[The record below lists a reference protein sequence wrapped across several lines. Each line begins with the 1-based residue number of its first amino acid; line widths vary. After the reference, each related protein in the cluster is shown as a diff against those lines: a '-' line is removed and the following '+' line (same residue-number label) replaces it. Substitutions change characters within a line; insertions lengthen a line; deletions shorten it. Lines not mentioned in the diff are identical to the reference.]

1 MKPIEISGGIL
12 RRWLLPIM
20 ACALMAG
27 ILLGRA
33 AGTWIWAAAA
43 FAAAALSL
51 ILSVRVPMLR
61 RIAVIALTLAAGA
74 GLGWHMWHHALPEE
88 RNYHVTGIIAEEI
101 RDGDNSQHKT
111 LLRSLTLDGKAFN
124 GGAYW
129 SFYSDTLPEGI
140 APGAA
145 IEADLRLYHPSGAKN
160 PGGFDFKEY
169 LLQRNCS
176 IGLYGMDNLVVSR
189 GGFSVWGSAALLRH
203 KLTRKLQATMG
214 EEAGG
219 YAATMLLGSRSL
231 VNTEDRDAFARLG
244 IAHVLSVS
252 GFHVGVLFGAIAWLL
267 NKIRVPRKIRFPIIT
282 LFLFFYCVLTGMG
295 APVLRASVLVILNEW
310 GHLRNRPREPLHLL
324 SAAALITLIISP
336 AQLTGA
342 GFQLSYGA
350 LLGLVL
356 ILPTLE
362 HFTRTIQRKPIRWLS
377 QGLCASIAVQVGILL
392 PQLYWYQQF
401 PVISLVLNPFVLVGA
416 SFLLMIYW
424 AVLLLMAVPGLG
436 PVLGSFAGQLTNWLT
451 AGVRRFGNLEWVSV
465 WTKQANL
472 WTVIG
477 CLILFA
483 VLGWI
488 WHDKTKLRRSF
499 AILGTAVVVLSV
511 IAWPRTGSEYIQLS
525 VGNADA
531 AVLRDQDTVWVIDT
545 GDSATL
551 SEYLRQQRLPVDTLV
566 ISHLHKDHVMG
577 IYELVNDHIPVKRL
591 ILPVGAER
599 QKDIAEECLK
609 AIETLKM
616 RGTEIIHA
624 ARGETYPLPSGEVAV
639 LWPEHGRVRSQ
650 QDPNQYS
657 LTLSIRVNGV
667 TLLTGGDLTS
677 EYEMYSA
684 VPTDILKAAHHGA
697 KGSTQAAYLEAVDPK
712 LILLSNQRED
722 RYEGMLE
729 RAGDRPVVSTQTAGA
744 IIITFGDREFTC
756 KTFRPTIL
764 QNDPG
769 TFTEE

>member
-1 MKPIEISGGIL
+1 MKPFERLGGIL

-43 FAAAALSL
+43 FAAAVLSL
-51 ILSVRVPMLR
+51 ILSARIPVMR
-61 RIAVIALTLAAGA
+61 RIAVIALTLAAGTL
-74 GLGWHMWHHALPEE
+74 LGWHTWHHALPEE

-111 LLRSLTLDGKAFN
+111 LLRSLTLDGKAFG

-129 SFYSDTLPEGI
+129 SFYADALPEGI
-140 APGAA
+140 APGAM
-145 IEADLRLYHPSGAKN
+145 IEADLRLYHPSGAEN

-176 IGLYGMDNLVVSR
+176 VGLYGMDNLKISR
-189 GGFSVWGSAALLRH
+189 GRFSVWGSAALLRH
-203 KLTRKLQATMG
+203 LLTQKLQATMG

-219 YAATMLLGSRSL
+219 LAATMLLGSRSL

-267 NKIRVPRKIRFPIIT
+267 NRIRVSRRIRFPIIT
-282 LFLFFYCVLTGMG
+282 LFLCFYCVLTGMG

-324 SAAALITLIISP
+324 SAAGLITLIISP

-350 LLGLVL
+350 LLGLIL

-362 HFTRTIQRKPIRWLS
+362 RLTRTIRRKPLRWFI
-377 QGLCASIAVQVGILL
+377 QGLCASMAVQAGILL

-401 PVISLVLNPFVLVGA
+401 PVLSLFLNPFVLVGA
-416 SFLLMIYW
+416 SFLLIMYW
-424 AVLLLMAVPGLG
+424 AVLLLMAIPGMG
-436 PVLGSFAGQLTNWLT
+436 PVLGFLAGRLTDGLT
-451 AGVRRFGNLEWVSV
+451 SGIRALGSLEWVSV
-465 WTKQANL
+465 WTRQADL
-472 WTVIG
+472 WTVAG
-477 CLILFA
+477 CLVLFVA
-483 VLGWI
+483 LGWI
-488 WHDKTKLRRSF
+488 WHTRTRLRLFF
-499 AILGTAVVVLSV
+499 AILGSAVVILSV

-531 AVLRDQDTVWVIDT
+531 AVLRDEDTVWVIDT
-545 GDSATL
+545 GDSAAL
-551 SEYLRQQRLPVDTLV
+551 SGYLRQQRLPVDTLV

-577 IYELVNDHIPVKRL
+577 ICELVNDHIPVKRL
-591 ILPVGAER
+591 ILPEGAER
-599 QKDIAEECLK
+599 QKDIAEECLE
-609 AIETLKM
+609 AVEALRS

-624 ARGETYPLPSGEVAV
+624 ARGDTYPLPSGEVTV
-639 LWPEHGRVRSQ
+639 LWPEYGRIRSQ

-677 EYEMYSA
+677 QYEMYSA
-684 VPTDILKAAHHGA
+684 VPADILKAAHHGA

-722 RYEGMLE
+722 RYESLLA
-729 RAGDRPVVSTQTAGA
+729 RAGGRPLLSTQTAGA
-744 IIITFGDREFTC
+744 IIIRFGDGQFTC
-756 KTFRPTIL
+756 KTFRPTGL
-764 QNDPG
+764 QYDIG
-769 TFTEE
+769 TVTEE